1 MKKKRKPKTATIHS
15 RAPFIAC
22 TIVLACIVFSFVTKS
37 PLQAQHRV
45 PPDYALIFGTVWG
58 PDDRPVYGVIVKIR
72 RVGDKKA
79 RWVVHSNHLG
89 EFEQRVPVGKQDYLI
104 SADLRGYKNSLYK
117 HLQPGPE
124 VTVHIDGNERVD
136 TGLHLK

>member
-1 MKKKRKPKTATIHS
+1 MMRKKKPKTATIHS
-15 RAPFIAC
+15 RATLTPTGVLAW
-22 TIVLACIVFSFVTKS
+22 IVLLSTIIP

-45 PPDYALIFGTVWG
+45 PPDSALIFGTVWG
-58 PDDRPVYGVIVKIR
+58 PDDRPLYGVNVKIR

-79 RWVVHSNHLG
+79 RWQVHSNHFG
-89 EFEQRVPVGKQDYLI
+89 EFEQQVPVGRQDYVI
-104 SADLRGYKNSLYK
+104 SADLEGYKNRLYK

-124 VTVHIDGNERVD
+124 VTVHIESNERVD

>member
-1 MKKKRKPKTATIHS
+1 MKRKKKPKTVTIHN
-15 RAPFIAC
+15 RALFSVYVIA
-22 TIVLACIVFSFVTKS
+22 LACIVFFSATSS

-45 PPDYALIFGTVWG
+45 SADYALIFGTVWG
-58 PDDRPVYGVIVKIR
+58 PDDHPVYGVTVKIR
-72 RVGDKKA
+72 RLGDKKA
-79 RWVVHSNHLG
+79 RWEVRSNHLG
-89 EFEQRVPVGKQDYLI
+89 EFEQHVPVGKQDYVI

-124 VTVHIDGNERVD
+124 VTVHIESNERVD